1 MVNLQFYR
9 IKMKC
14 TWSMYENKS
23 ENELNNISGINYI
36 QLPIKKKKKKDFFKF
51 FFLQFLL
58 YTDQEKY
65 VMNYWP
71 KVLINLAVPVT
82 DPMSQ
87 KQLQSNNLNCLHSA
101 EKMLIS
107 WWK

>member
-36 QLPIKKKKKKDFFKF
+36 QLPIKKKKKDFFKF

-71 KVLINLAVPVT
+71 KVLINLAVP
-82 DPMSQ
+82 
-87 KQLQSNNLNCLHSA
+87 QLLTQCLRSNFRATISIVYT
-101 EKMLIS
+101 MLRRC
-107 WWK
+107 